1 MRQGE
6 PVRHLRLAVIGQG
19 IAWLLV
25 MSAAAHGF
33 DCISANGASGPC
45 PGPRWA
51 NSGATLQLSLGT
63 TSTVSWD
70 ENALNS
76 ANEWNAVGAAFQYTV
91 QIVPGGPTTNPCN
104 ICGPQGYNPVFFAT
118 SVCGQGFGD
127 IVAQTNNCW
136 DPNTNDMI
144 NASVFVNS
152 NVPWNAYDGP
162 LQPPVNDIRRI
173 LLHEF
178 GHVLGLGHPD
188 QANPPQNVAAIMNS
202 TESDTYTLQPDDKAG
217 ILFLYPNTAPPG
229 AISGCRIA
237 PGSVPS
243 AWMLVLPAAVL
254 FLRRRGV
261 KC

>member
-1 MRQGE
+1 MRHGE
-6 PVRHLRLAVIGQG
+6 PVRHLLLAVIGQS
-19 IAWLLV
+19 IAWLVV
-25 MSAAAHGF
+25 MSATAHGF
-33 DCISANGASGPC
+33 DCIAANGASGPC

-51 NSGATLQLSLGT
+51 NGGATLQLSLGS

-76 ANEWNAVGAAFQYTV
+76 ANEWNALGAAFQYTV

-127 IVAQTNNCW
+127 IVAETNNCW
-136 DPNTNDMI
+136 DQNRNMI
-144 NASVFVNS
+144 NAPVFVNS
-152 NVPWNAYDGP
+152 AVPWSAYDGP
-162 LQPPVNDIRRI
+162 LQPVNDIRRI

-202 TESDTYTLQPDDKAG
+202 VESDTYTLQPDDKNG
-217 ILFLYPNTAPPG
+217 ILSLYPNSAPPG
-229 AISGCRIA
+229 AVTGCRLA
-237 PGSVPS
+237 PGTASS
-243 AWMLVLPAAVL
+243 AWMLVLPAVLL
-254 FLRRRGV
+254 FLRRRRTES
-261 KC
+261 